1 MTTFIETIVAK
12 DEYICTIGRLSQW
25 PLFWLHF
32 IGLLLLPLLG
42 LGLLLWVIA
51 YVRVTTT
58 EFAVT
63 DRRLVVKHGWIQRDI
78 TEISHQRIESILVHQ
93 SAVGRLLNFG
103 TIRVMGTGRT
113 EALLSGI
120 AEPIAFR
127 QALAEAVDASARDY
141 D

>member
-1 MTTFIETIVAK
+1 MSTFIETIVAA
-12 DEYICTIGRLSQW
+12 DEYVHTIGRLSQW

-42 LGLLLWVIA
+42 LGLILWIIA

-63 DRRLVVKHGWIQRDI
+63 DRRLVVKQGWIQRDI
-78 TEISHQRIESILVHQ
+78 TEISLQRIESILVHQ

-120 AEPIAFR
+120 AEPIVFR
-127 QALAEAVDASARDY
+127 QALATAVDASGRRNE
-141 D
+141 